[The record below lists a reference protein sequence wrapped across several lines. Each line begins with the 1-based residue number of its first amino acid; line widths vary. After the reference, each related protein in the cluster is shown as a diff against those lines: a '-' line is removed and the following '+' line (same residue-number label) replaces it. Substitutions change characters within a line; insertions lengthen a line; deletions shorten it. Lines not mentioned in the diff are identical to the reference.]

1 MPTKKEALDYL
12 GEFLMKYH
20 RDQTL
25 FTLEKAFKGK
35 WKSKSLQDFQ
45 EVLQSLS
52 NDQRDILFKGFE
64 HIISGALHDL
74 LFNFDEEKHFK
85 NRIKLVV
92 DGYDAVKIS
101 DAIYGEQYG
110 EDGWIQR
117 FSRYKDKE
125 A

>member
-20 RDQTL
+20 RDQAL
-25 FTLEKAFKGK
+25 LTLEKAFRMMWEHKP
-35 WKSKSLQDFQ
+35 LQDFQ

-52 NDQRDILFKGFE
+52 NEQQEILFKGFE

-74 LFNFDEEKHFK
+74 LFNLQEENHFT
-85 NRIKLVV
+85 NRINLLV
-92 DGYDAVKIS
+92 DGNNVIKIS
-101 DAIYGEQYG
+101 DGIHGEQYG
-110 EDGWIQR
+110 KDGWIQK
-117 FSRYKDKE
+117 FSQYR

>member
-1 MPTKKEALDYL
+1 MSTEKESLAYL
-12 GEFLMKYH
+12 GEFLMKNH
-20 RDQTL
+20 RDRALLTL
-25 FTLEKAFKGK
+25 DKAFKGK
-35 WKSKSLQDFQ
+35 WKSISLQDFQ

-52 NDQRDILFKGFE
+52 SDQRDTLFKGFE

-74 LFNFDEEKHFK
+74 LFNFDEESHFK

-117 FSRYKDKE
+117 FSQYKYKD
-125 A
+125 